1 MDELVISAKCK
12 LPANPINSSGSVK
25 QLIAK
30 GFYQIADKKQTSTF
44 FILETQI
51 YCYSVTFIFLS
62 PKIIYLKLQFQACIS
77 IQ

>member
-51 YCYSVTFIFLS
+51 YCYSVTFIFL
-62 PKIIYLKLQFQACIS
+62 PQKLFI
-77 IQ
+77 